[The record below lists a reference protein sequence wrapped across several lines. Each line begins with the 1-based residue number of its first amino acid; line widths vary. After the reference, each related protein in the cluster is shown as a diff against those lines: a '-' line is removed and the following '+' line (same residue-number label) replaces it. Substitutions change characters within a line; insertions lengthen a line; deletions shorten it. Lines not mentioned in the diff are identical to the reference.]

1 MNHWS
6 RYRNYHQEKGVSLRK
21 YALEKLRL
29 LIIHR
34 LSLGPHSHLFRRF
47 TTFEEVDRFIFKWQN
62 GDYNLHQPKSL
73 FSRGPAASIDLTL
86 SHTFCFF
93 WPFIEG
99 LRKKWYYEKM
109 EEWWTDLDFEPSPDQ
124 ILEKAKELK
133 RQRKMEKKQFDDLTP
148 MQNYILRNMMKNWKK
163 S

>member
-1 MNHWS
+1 
-6 RYRNYHQEKGVSLRK
+6 
-21 YALEKLRL
+21 
-29 LIIHR
+29 
-34 LSLGPHSHLFRRF
+34 
-47 TTFEEVDRFIFKWQN
+47 
-62 GDYNLHQPKSL
+62 
-73 FSRGPAASIDLTL
+73 
-86 SHTFCFF
+86 
-93 WPFIEG
+93 
-99 LRKKWYYEKM
+99 M